1 MSRAMLAERSAL
13 LRWSAA
19 STWILRPSTSPPKSS
34 TAILAAVS
42 LPGPVMSAYR
52 LDMSRMPPIFSGG
65 LSWACTTLALSAS
78 AAAKMPDKTCFMEKI
93 SLIAPYSDGGLVIA
107 LGYRSW
113 LKLLPQSCRMH
124 KSAASGGALDD
135 LIGAHVFRKAEW
147 R

>member
-1 MSRAMLAERSAL
+1 
-13 LRWSAA
+13 
-19 STWILRPSTSPPKSS
+19 
-34 TAILAAVS
+34 
-42 LPGPVMSAYR
+42 
-52 LDMSRMPPIFSGG
+52 
-65 LSWACTTLALSAS
+65 
-78 AAAKMPDKTCFMEKI
+78 MEKI

-147 R
+147 RSMDNCFHVVASLHSQ